1 MKAADQYSILSS
13 SVHHFTWVPDTQ
25 LQSRVP
31 SRKFL
36 KAAHIWPW
44 QVLTCITHNT
54 ISIGLIDAHTCSSST
69 GGVLNPTPEPP
80 TQLLQ
85 SHCSTA
91 GHQHGMQWKATV
103 EVP

>member
-1 MKAADQYSILSS
+1 MGPRHPAPISCSQQEVSEGSS
-13 SVHHFTWVPDTQ
+13 YLALARVNLHHY
-25 LQSRVP
+25 
-31 SRKFL
+31 
-36 KAAHIWPW
+36 
-44 QVLTCITHNT
+44 HNT
-54 ISIGLIDAHTCSSST
+54 ISIGLIDAHACSSST

-80 TQLLQ
+80 TQLQ